1 LRRRP
6 QPKRKWFPLKR
17 NCFMRGRACQRA
29 PCNVALYG
37 HRRSRTGPGRPREQG
52 IAAGGVACEGFYWL
66 AVLVTFA
73 LGTAGTSAVFPAAIL
88 ATVIRTTCACGS
100 GGSGSTDRR
109 SGKGL
114 GRRRRPAAAD
124 GRYRLG
130 LPRRQDRRSAQSGP
144 GRHARSHR
152 GKAGPRRPADRAA
165 VTGSVK
171 AGNTGPLCD
180 RALRP
185 DPA

>member
-1 LRRRP
+1 
-6 QPKRKWFPLKR
+6 
-17 NCFMRGRACQRA
+17 MRGRACQRA

-52 IAAGGVACEGFYWL
+52 IAAGGVAREGFYWL

-73 LGTAGTSAVFPAAIL
+73 LATAGASAVFPAAIL
-88 ATVIRTTCACGS
+88 ATVIYLTITRADVIDTPDTEQPAPADQAGAEARIA
-100 GGSGSTDRR
+100 DLE
-109 SGKGL
+109 KAL
-114 GRRRRPAAAD
+114 GRRKRPAAAD

-130 LPRRQDRRSAQSGP
+130 LPRRKDRRSTQSGT

-171 AGNTGPLCD
+171 AGNTGPLRD

-185 DPA
+185 EPA